1 MSLKHL
7 AIIMDGNRRWAK
19 LQKKPMQEAYKIGVQ
34 NLYNTVENV
43 KNLKIRYLTVF
54 GFSTEN
60 WNRSKNEITF
70 LLNLFE
76 EFLDQAI
83 DEILKKD
90 IKVRFIGNF
99 SRFNLNIQKKISK
112 LTEKSKT
119 NNGIILTLAVNYG
132 GRFDIVQACEKYFNS
147 SCSKNIDEIQ
157 FSNFLLNNEIPNPDL
172 LIRTGGQYRLS
183 NFLLWDLAYTELL
196 FLSEMWP
203 DFDMKL
209 LKNSV
214 NEYNK
219 RKRNFGG
226 NEL

>member
-19 LQKKPMQEAYKIGVQ
+19 LQNKTLNEAYKIGVQ
-34 NLYNTVENV
+34 NLYDTVKNV

-60 WNRSKNEITF
+60 WNRSKDEITF

-76 EFLDQAI
+76 DFLDEAI
-83 DEILKKD
+83 GDIIKKD

-112 LTEKSKT
+112 LTENSKT

-132 GRFDIVQACEKYFNS
+132 GRYDIIQACEKYLHS
-147 SCSKNIDEIQ
+147 SCPNNIDEIQ
-157 FSNFLLNNEIPNPDL
+157 FGNFLLNNELPNPDL

>member
-19 LQKKPMQEAYKIGVQ
+19 LQKKSMQEAYKIGVQ

-76 EFLDQAI
+76 EFLDEAI

-119 NNGIILTLAVNYG
+119 NNGIIVTLAVNYG
-132 GRFDIVQACEKYFNS
+132 GRFDIIQACEKYSNS
-147 SCSKNIDEIQ
+147 SCSNNIDEIQ
-157 FSNFLLNNEIPNPDL
+157 FSNFLLNNELPNPDL

-209 LKNSV
+209 LRNSLD
-214 NEYNK
+214 EYNK

>member
-19 LQKKPMQEAYKIGVQ
+19 LQNKSLNEAYKIGIQ

-76 EFLDQAI
+76 EFLDEAI

-119 NNGIILTLAVNYG
+119 NNGIIVTLAVNYG
-132 GRFDIVQACEKYFNS
+132 GRFDIIQACEKYFQS
-147 SCSKNIDEIQ
+147 SCPNNIDEIQ
-157 FSNFLLNNEIPNPDL
+157 FSNFLLNNELPNPDL
-172 LIRTGGQYRLS
+172 LIRTGGQSRLS

-214 NEYNK
+214 DEYNK